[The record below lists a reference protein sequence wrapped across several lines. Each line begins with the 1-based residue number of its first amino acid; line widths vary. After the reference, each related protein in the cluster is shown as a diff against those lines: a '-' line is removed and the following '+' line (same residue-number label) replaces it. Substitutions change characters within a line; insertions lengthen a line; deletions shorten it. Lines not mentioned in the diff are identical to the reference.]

1 MPCSI
6 SIFNRP
12 RTNRFNNNIMNIYK
26 TNFPTEQEGK
36 YYLLSIGVLVETDNE
51 IVFAKDTAA
60 VVYIGKVVKIPA
72 TYDADGNII
81 TPAVYYDGYAI
92 DVMSSLKLD
101 FGEFMVYPIEAAHSF
116 YGYAR
121 NAEVPPIK
129 KNAESVESAENVEKN
144 E

>member
-1 MPCSI
+1 
-6 SIFNRP
+6 
-12 RTNRFNNNIMNIYK
+12 MNIYK

-36 YYLLSIGVLVETDNE
+36 DYLLSIGVLIEIDGDEGKE
-51 IVFAKDTAA
+51 IVFSKDTAA

-72 TYDADGNII
+72 TYDDEGNII

-92 DVMSSLKLD
+92 DVMSSLDLD

-121 NAEVPPIK
+121 NAEVPPT
-129 KNAESVESAENVEKN
+129 N

>member
-1 MPCSI
+1 
-6 SIFNRP
+6 
-12 RTNRFNNNIMNIYK
+12 MNIYK

-36 YYLLSIGVLVETDNE
+36 DYLLSIGVLVENEGE

-72 TYDADGNII
+72 TYDKEGNEL
-81 TPAVYYDGYAI
+81 TPPIYFDGYAI

-121 NAEVPPIK
+121 NAEVPPI
-129 KNAESVESAENVEKN
+129 EE
-144 E
+144 

>member
-1 MPCSI
+1 
-6 SIFNRP
+6 
-12 RTNRFNNNIMNIYK
+12 MNIYK

-36 YYLLSIGVLVETDNE
+36 DYLLSIGVLVETDGQ

-72 TYDADGNII
+72 TYDKEGNII
-81 TPAVYYDGYAI
+81 TPPIYFDGYAI
-92 DVMSSLKLD
+92 DVMSANPKLD
-101 FGEFMVYPIEAAHSF
+101 FGEFMVYPVEAAHSF

-121 NAEVPPIK
+121 NAEVPPTK
-129 KNAESVESAENVEKN
+129 KNVESVESAESVEKN